1 MKKTLA
7 LILATVALFGVVHA
21 AVVRLAPEF
30 TWLGAGNKHPSLKS
44 LRGQPVVL
52 LVANSA
58 RNGDFRKQA
67 KRLKEL
73 YQDFASRNVVFFA
86 AFEKEDGGVIP
97 SDVPFVIADDGAKI
111 AADYQVDGEFA
122 LIVIGPDGNVDMQT
136 SKIAPATRIRD
147 VVINSYPAQA
157 SERPPKQQ

>member
-7 LILATVALFGVVHA
+7 VLIATLVTLGLVQA

-30 TWLGAGNKHPSLKS
+30 TWLGVGNKHPSLKS

-52 LVANSA
+52 LIARSA
-58 RNGDFRKQA
+58 KEGAFRKQA

-73 YQDFASRNVVFFA
+73 YQDFASRNVVFVA
-86 AFEKEDGGVIP
+86 AFQQDGGVIP
-97 SDVPFVIADDGAKI
+97 SDVPFVVADNGAKV
-111 AADYQVDGEFA
+111 AADYQAEGDFT

-136 SKIAPATRIRD
+136 SKLAPATRIRD
-147 VVINSYPAQA
+147 VVINSYTSQA
-157 SERPPKQQ
+157 AERSAKQE